1 MSLCLGVTPGSSQT
15 EAPAFKKRG
24 MRALKHI
31 DDDDDDDDGD
41 DDGDDDDG
49 DDDVDH
55 DDGEDDDDGADGS
68 DAADDDLLGQDN
80 GAVEC

>member
-1 MSLCLGVTPGSSQT
+1 MSLCLGVTPGSSPT
-15 EAPAFKKRG
+15 EVQGFEKRG

-49 DDDVDH
+49 QNPCF
-55 DDGEDDDDGADGS
+55 GE
-68 DAADDDLLGQDN
+68 
-80 GAVEC
+80 